1 MTTQQQKV
9 EFYFDLGSPF
19 SYLAFYKLQEITKKY
34 NAVIDYTPILLGGI
48 FKSTGNKSPIEVPV
62 KGIYSMQDLSRW
74 SDYYQI
80 PMQMNPYFPMN
91 TLTLMRIL
99 TGVKIY
105 HDEYFEVILTKLFD
119 AMFRKPLNLADPEV
133 LINLFQGDAID
144 GQQLL
149 DLSQDPVVKQKLSD
163 ETNNAV
169 QRGVFGAPT
178 FFLREN
184 MYWGQDRLHFV
195 ERELQ
200 K

>member
-1 MTTQQQKV
+1 MTIQQQKV

-48 FKSTGNKSPIEVPV
+48 FKSTGNKSPIEVPA

-119 AMFRKPLNLADPEV
+119 AIFRKPLNLTDSEV

-149 DLSQDPVVKQKLSD
+149 DLSQDPVVKQKLID

-178 FFLREN
+178 FFVREN

>member
-19 SYLAFYKLQEITKKY
+19 SYLAFYKLQEITQEY
-34 NAVIDYTPILLGGI
+34 NAEIEYTPILLGGI
-48 FKSTGNKSPIEVPV
+48 FKSTGNKSPIEVPA

-119 AMFRKPLNLADPEV
+119 AMFRKPLNLADSEV

-149 DLSQDPVVKQKLSD
+149 DLSQDQVVKQKLID

-169 QRGVFGAPT
+169 QRGIFGAPT
-178 FFLREN
+178 FFVREN

>member
-149 DLSQDPVVKQKLSD
+149 DLSQDPVVKQKLID

>member
-34 NAVIDYTPILLGGI
+34 NAVIDYTPILLGGV
-48 FKSTGNKSPIEVPV
+48 FKSTGNKSPIEVPA
-62 KGIYSMQDLSRW
+62 KGIYSMQDLNRW

-119 AMFRKPLNLADPEV
+119 AMFRKPLSLADPEV

-149 DLSQDPVVKQKLSD
+149 DLSQDQVVKQKLID

-178 FFLREN
+178 FFVREN

>member
-9 EFYFDLGSPF
+9 EFYIDLGSPF

-48 FKSTGNKSPIEVPV
+48 FKSTGNKSPIEVPA

-99 TGVKIY
+99 TAVKIY

-149 DLSQDPVVKQKLSD
+149 DLSQDQVVKQKLID

-178 FFLREN
+178 FFVREN

>member
-1 MTTQQQKV
+1 MTIQQQKV

-19 SYLAFYKLQEITKKY
+19 SYLAFYKLQEITQKY
-34 NAVIDYTPILLGGI
+34 NAEIEYTPILLGGI
-48 FKSTGNKSPIEVPV
+48 FKSTGNKSPIEVPA

-149 DLSQDPVVKQKLSD
+149 DLSQDQVVKQKLID

-178 FFLREN
+178 FFVREN